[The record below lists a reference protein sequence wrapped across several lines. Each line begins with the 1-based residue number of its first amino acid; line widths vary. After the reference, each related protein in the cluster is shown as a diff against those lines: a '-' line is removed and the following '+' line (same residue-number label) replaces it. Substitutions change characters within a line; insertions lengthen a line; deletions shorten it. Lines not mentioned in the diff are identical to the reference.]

1 MHVTTAREE
10 GFSLFSTHPLTDTSN
25 QTKFKN
31 AKSAMAQATSTRIKV
46 NAQVLVLNASYEPIH
61 ITSWKRAI
69 VLLLKEKAAI
79 ISEKVIRLV
88 EFVKLPISRMRISKP
103 SRAMIYAR
111 DQSKCQYCGSTRKL
125 TIDHVIPRSRGGLD
139 TWDNMVIACSKCNT
153 FKSDKSLESTGMKLL
168 RKPGAPAN
176 KILFAVTQAQDPEWQ
191 QYNYC

>member
-1 MHVTTAREE
+1 M
-10 GFSLFSTHPLTDTSN
+10 GTSN
-25 QTKFKN
+25 PTKYKN
-31 AKSAMAQATSTRIKV
+31 AVSAMAQANATRIKV

-79 ISEKVIRLV
+79 ISERVIRLV
-88 EFVKLPISRMRISKP
+88 EFIKLPISKMRISKP

-111 DQSKCQYCGSTRKL
+111 DQSRCQYCGSTRKL
-125 TIDHVIPRSRGGLD
+125 TIDHIVPKSRGGGD

-153 FKSDKSLESTGMKLL
+153 LKGDKLLESTGMRLL

-176 KILFAVTQAQDPEWQ
+176 KILFVITQAQDPEWQ